1 MAPPHR
7 ISCCTTA
14 HSVASDVVVVVVLV
28 AVVVVVVPRPPLY
41 VEGPL
46 PSSCWVIGVG
56 GSLVIKSTRDQCPPR
71 SWLDDIMEASLDR

>member
-1 MAPPHR
+1 MAPPHC

-14 HSVASDVVVVVVLV
+14 HSVVSDVVVVVVLV
-28 AVVVVVVPRPPLY
+28 AVVVVVVPPPLY

-56 GSLVIKSTRDQCPPR
+56 GSLEIKSTRNQCPPL
-71 SWLDDIMEASLDR
+71 SWLDDIMEAS